1 MGRLTLLL
9 AAAVQ
14 LAVFVSAQDRG
25 EGFFAALMKLG
36 VYEITP
42 SMAGWLVAHQG
53 EDVADLPDVRMGCA
67 IDHTDDIMFY
77 MTPTADVREWALW
90 SFELFH
96 KANDKTLPVQSATI
110 RYPYD
115 FIKSQTTLGLAV
127 DHDTKSLFFS
137 YEDDTTSLLRFFRLE
152 DYASKSNPKVTKD
165 ANEFT
170 SGAEHVGGDGGSIII
185 YKGKIFALV
194 TLKSGEKAIMTNSI
208 ASPGAWTEMATFKG
222 KVANGHT
229 LGDMVAG
236 ERDHAL
242 FVSASDGTWPG
253 YLVKVDSDDAAPAQV
268 YNGIVEEFIGVNRPS
283 IGIIGDAAEDFL
295 GTVGVG
301 RKKRTKGQKAG
312 QYAFLR
318 NMDGSIDESLA
329 TAGPSS
335 TMYMA
340 PLCWSGEVTLRTP
353 APDTP
358 VPPMDDCLKK
368 VCGDDQEC
376 EDADMMENMV
386 FTCKC
391 IAPQT
396 GTDGMNAKA
405 VCMEPADDCEA
416 KPCGDDQDC
425 KDADMMKNMM
435 FTCDCVAPATGDQGM
450 NAKATCTTPDDCEA
464 KPCGDDQD
472 CKDADMMKNMM
483 FTCDC
488 VAPAT
493 GDQGMNAKATCTGPD
508 DCADNPCGDDQDC
521 KDADMMKDMVF
532 TCDCK
537 APAMG
542 AQGMNA
548 KATCAVPMDDCE
560 SKPCG
565 DKQTCSDADGTK
577 DAMYTCSC
585 IAPQTGMPGM
595 AAMAM
600 CKDPGD
606 DCEANPC
613 GDDQV
618 CTDADGTADM
628 MFTCDCKPPAAG
640 ETGTSARA
648 AACVVPPMN
657 DCLTNPCGDTQRC
670 TDADDSQNSVWTCEC
685 VAPQIGVS
693 AKGTKADCLDPIAT
707 PRPTLAAAPAPK
719 EKSDPTMIVVIVCA
733 VLIALCVGCVA
744 VFLYMKRKRE
754 EEQMRKMQ
762 EMRKEMFLE
771 HLKNEEERRRQAGGD
786 VSLSPLPDPET
797 EEAEEQPAPS
807 ERDISLVEEPPS
819 SPSLRKKEVVAD
831 ITMNAD
837 DGWNRVASGR
847 IYSGS
852 PAHTGSDA
860 PFPSSPQSTAAFAPI
875 GVAAAGRRSVRSG
888 RNHSVRA
895 SQQLGALDSGRWG
908 GTDAGGSD
916 LERSLLPS
924 DAPPKGPTIRE
935 RIEAIYGVHSP
946 EKLEDVDDMID
957 RYGEKALLDALIT
970 KYGED
975 SAWSPHNKRATLS
988 SHFADDM
995 SSVYESTSSPLMPPY
1010 RDISSS
1016 GRVQSIRM

>member
-1 MGRLTLLL
+1 MSNSHRFHTDTQSYLCLDSHTCPPLFTPSHPHRAQEACAAMGRFTLLL
-9 AAAVQ
+9 AAALQ
-14 LAVFVSAQDRG
+14 LAVFVGAQDRG

-53 EDVADLPDVRMGCA
+53 EDVAGLPDVRMGCA

-77 MTPTADVREWALW
+77 MTPTSDVREWALW

-96 KANDKTLPVQSATI
+96 KANDKTLPTQVATI
-110 RYPYD
+110 QFPYD

-127 DHDTKSLFFS
+127 DHGTNSLFFS

-152 DYASKSNPKVTKD
+152 DYASKSNPKVNK
-165 ANEFT
+165 AGNEFT
-170 SGAEHVGGDGGSIII
+170 SGAEHAGGDGGSIVI
-185 YKGKIFALV
+185 YGGKIFALV
-194 TLKSGEKAIMTNSI
+194 TLKSGDKAIMTNDI

-222 KVANGHT
+222 KVAKGHT

-253 YLVKVDSDDAAPAQV
+253 YLVKVDSADAVPAQV
-268 YNGIVEEFIGVNRPS
+268 YNGIVEEFTGVNRPS

-340 PLCWSGEVTLRTP
+340 PLCWSGEVTLKTP

-358 VPPMDDCLKK
+358 APPMDDCLKK

-376 EDADMMENMV
+376 VDADMMEDAV

-396 GTDGMNAKA
+396 GTDGTNAKA
-405 VCMEPADDCEA
+405 VCMGPADDCEA
-416 KPCGDDQDC
+416 KPCGDDQEC
-425 KDADMMKNMM
+425 KDADMMKDMA
-435 FTCDCVAPATGDQGM
+435 FTCDCKAPATGAQGV

-464 KPCGDDQD
+464 KPCGDDQE
-472 CKDADMMKNMM
+472 CKDADMMKNMA

-488 VAPAT
+488 KAPAK
-493 GDQGMNAKATCTGPD
+493 GAQEMNAKATCTVPMD
-508 DCADNPCGDDQDC
+508 DCESKPCGDDQECNDTDMMKNMAFTCDCKAPATGAQGVKAKAICTVPDDCEAKPCGDDQEC
-521 KDADMMKDMVF
+521 KDADMMKDTF

-537 APAMG
+537 APATG
-542 AQGMNA
+542 AQGVNA

-577 DAMYTCSC
+577 DTAYTCTC

-618 CTDADGTADM
+618 CTDADGTADT

-640 ETGTSARA
+640 ATGSSTRA

-657 DCLTNPCGDTQRC
+657 DCLTNPCGDKQRC
-670 TDADDSQNSVWTCEC
+670 TDADDSQNSVWMCEC
-685 VAPQIGVS
+685 VGPQVGVTGKS
-693 AKGTKADCLDPIAT
+693 TKADCLDPIAT

-762 EMRKEMFLE
+762 EMRKEMFL
-771 HLKNEEERRRQAGGD
+771 
-786 VSLSPLPDPET
+786 VCI
-797 EEAEEQPAPS
+797 PS
-807 ERDISLVEEPPS
+807 H
-819 SPSLRKKEVVAD
+819 
-831 ITMNAD
+831 
-837 DGWNRVASGR
+837 
-847 IYSGS
+847 
-852 PAHTGSDA
+852 AHTSNNQHTHT
-860 PFPSSPQSTAAFAPI
+860 P
-875 GVAAAGRRSVRSG
+875 RR
-888 RNHSVRA
+888 N
-895 SQQLGALDSGRWG
+895 
-908 GTDAGGSD
+908 T
-916 LERSLLPS
+916 
-924 DAPPKGPTIRE
+924 
-935 RIEAIYGVHSP
+935 
-946 EKLEDVDDMID
+946 
-957 RYGEKALLDALIT
+957 
-970 KYGED
+970 
-975 SAWSPHNKRATLS
+975 
-988 SHFADDM
+988 
-995 SSVYESTSSPLMPPY
+995 
-1010 RDISSS
+1010 
-1016 GRVQSIRM
+1016 